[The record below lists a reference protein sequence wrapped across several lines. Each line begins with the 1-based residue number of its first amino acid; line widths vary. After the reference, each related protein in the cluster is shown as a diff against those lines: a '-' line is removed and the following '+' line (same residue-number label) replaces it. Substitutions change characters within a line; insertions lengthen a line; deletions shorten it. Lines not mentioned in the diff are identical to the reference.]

1 MKQLFFAIIAILC
14 FSGCGKHMYSTMSSG
29 KENQSFVIVLRQ
41 EQNYPSGVTV
51 VVDDKEH
58 FTVEKVF
65 KMKFQRKA
73 RPVVITPGKHSI
85 QVLFEGKELYRD
97 EIFIGLQETKKVIL
111 P

>member
-1 MKQLFFAIIAILC
+1 MKQLLFAIITVLT

-29 KENQSFVIVLRQ
+29 KENQSFIIVLRQ
-41 EQNYPSGVTV
+41 DQTYPSGVTV
-51 VVDDKEH
+51 IVDNNEYPVD
-58 FTVEKVF
+58 KVF

-85 QVLFEGKELYRD
+85 KVLFDGKELYKD
-97 EIFIGLQETKKVIL
+97 EIFIGLQETKKIVL